1 MRDLT
6 PALAA
11 SVAAHLALVVA
22 LTHTFGTQPA
32 TPGRAEPALSL
43 LLVPRFVPAVAVP
56 ETPPEPAPIALPPR
70 SVAASPV
77 AVPPPPA
84 APAAPAESLPAPET
98 GAPAMPAATTDAH
111 VEFGVTAILGRLGDA
126 LQMRSLHEFPAEIET
141 PVRHADAIDVEYP
154 PLALEERREA
164 TVVAW
169 VVVDAEGRVEEI
181 SIPEGGP
188 EFGEAVQ
195 NALLRAAF
203 VPARD
208 GGKPIRYYTML
219 EFRFRLGGPDAA
231 GVTLAP
237 DAAR

>member
-11 SVAAHLALVVA
+11 SIAAHLALVVA

-32 TPGRAEPALSL
+32 VPGRAEPALSL
-43 LLVPRFVPAVAVP
+43 LLVPRFVPVAAAP
-56 ETPPEPAPIALPPR
+56 ETSPEPAPIALPPQR
-70 SVAASPV
+70 VTETPV
-77 AVPPPPA
+77 VVPPPA
-84 APAAPAESLPAPET
+84 VAPAPPAESVPAPET
-98 GAPAMPAATTDAH
+98 VAPAMPTATTDAH

-126 LQMRSLHEFPAEIET
+126 LQMRSLHEFPAEIDT
-141 PVRHADAIDVEYP
+141 PVRHADAIGVQYP
-154 PLALEERREA
+154 PLALEEKREG

-169 VVVDAEGRVEEI
+169 VIVDAEGRVEEI

-195 NALLRAAF
+195 NALLSATF
-203 VPARD
+203 LPARD

-219 EFRFRLGGPDAA
+219 EFRFRLGAA
-231 GVTLAP
+231 GATVAP
-237 DAAR
+237 GSPP